1 MNVPWWCGV
10 APREFHSLPLFLPH
24 HMQSKEETFLV
35 EKISSNACFV
45 VSKSYWY
52 VSEGVRMPCS

>member
-1 MNVPWWCGV
+1 
-10 APREFHSLPLFLPH
+10 
-24 HMQSKEETFLV
+24 MQSKEETFLV